1 MGMTGKISR
10 FLAVVGVVLGLVPAV
25 AYAQGTTISGQ
36 VTGTGGAPVVGASV
50 SVPTL
55 RVGGFTDDQ
64 GQYNFTVP
72 ASANGT
78 TVTVTAR
85 RLGFTPSS
93 AQVAVSGAPVVQNFS
108 LSAAATQLQG
118 VVVTALGLTREKSR
132 LGTAQQ
138 QISTQELNQTRAQNV
153 VQQLEGKVSGV
164 AITSPGTQG
173 GSTNIIIRGQNSITG
188 NNQPLFIVDGVAV
201 SNANRGG
208 AAFVGT
214 NTTFDFGNALNDIN
228 PDDIETLSV
237 LKGPNAAALYGSRAA
252 NGVILITTRKGGNSA
267 GRMRTEINTN
277 LTFENP
283 AILPDFQNLYGQGSG
298 GEFEWVDGNY
308 GGINDGT
315 DESWGPRLDGRLIC
329 QFDSPGAG
337 SANCTATPWIAHPD
351 NVKDFFRTGITGST
365 TVGVSGGTERSFGRL
380 SLGAD
385 NINGIFPDNMFQRRT
400 ASLSGT
406 FKASEK
412 LTADGSVQYIRN
424 SGRNRP
430 GVGYS
435 GRNPLQSMFNWYG
448 RQINT
453 ESLRNFGQGGVTNGG
468 PATREF
474 NWNYSYHNNPF
485 WVMAENPQLD
495 DRDRVI
501 GSVSMNYQFAEGL
514 NALLRTGSDIYRMGI
529 QQLYARGAESY
540 VNTAYNGGFR
550 FANDYRNDN
559 NTDLTLTGNRRLS
572 SWLDMNA
579 VAGGNIRREY
589 YNGNSQQTPGLLVAG
604 VYNPSNAAIA
614 PTIDQQIVRRQVQG
628 LYGSAAFTVKNWWT
642 IEGTARNDWSSTLPV
657 GANSYFYPSVNTSV
671 VLTDAIPS
679 LQSKVI
685 SSLKVRAASA
695 KVGSDA
701 PVYSLVPVFIGE
713 ANRFGTS
720 PQFRLDTRLANPDLK
735 PEITR
740 SDEVGAELA
749 MFDSRVSLDFSA
761 YSKSTKNQIFDVEI
775 SGASGFD
782 RKWVNA
788 GEISNKGIEALL
800 TMSPVQSPSGFN
812 WTTTLNYAHN
822 RSKVVDLAPG
832 VQTIVL
838 GSGGFGD
845 VVVEARKGEPYGAI
859 RGYKYERDAAGN
871 ILVEDGFPLREN
883 SLSVLGNIQ
892 PKWTGGWGN
901 QFSFGNFSI
910 NTLLDARHGG
920 KLYSVTNMFGE
931 YAGVLAATI
940 PGREN
945 DWNDPG
951 VVVAGIDNVTG
962 QPNTTAITAEEYY
975 HGLFG
980 YTERYVYDAGYVK
993 LRELRLSYNLPAS
1006 WANRIMGAHGASIAF
1021 TGRNLK
1027 MWTNVPNIDPE
1038 FAYSSRND
1046 QGIEVNMS
1054 PNPRSIGFNLRI
1066 VP

>member
-10 FLAVVGVVLGLVPAV
+10 FLAVAGVALGLAPAV
-25 AYAQGTTISGQ
+25 AYAQGTPISGQ
-36 VTGTGGAPVVGASV
+36 VTGTGGVPVVGASV
-50 SVPTL
+50 SIPAL
-55 RVGGFTDDQ
+55 RVGGFSDDQ
-64 GQYNFTVP
+64 GRYTFTAP
-72 ASANGT
+72 TSANGT

-85 RLGFTPSS
+85 RLGFQPSS
-93 AQVAVSGAPVVQNFS
+93 ATVTLSGAPVVQNFS

-118 VVVTALGLTREKSR
+118 VVVTALGLTREKST

-138 QISTQELNQTRAQNV
+138 QISAQELNQTRAQNV

-188 NNQPLFIVDGVAV
+188 NNQPLFVVDGVAV

-208 AAFVGT
+208 APFVGT
-214 NTTFDFGNALNDIN
+214 STTFDFGNALNDIN

-237 LKGPNAAALYGSRAA
+237 LKGPNAAAIYGSRAA
-252 NGVILITTRKGGNSA
+252 NGVILITTKKGGNSA

-277 LTFENP
+277 LTFEKP
-283 AILPDFQNLYGQGSG
+283 AILPSFQNLYGQGSG
-298 GEFEWVDGNY
+298 GAFSWVDGNY
-308 GGINDGT
+308 GGVNDGV

-329 QFDSPGAG
+329 QFTSPGAG
-337 SANCTATPWIAHPD
+337 TASCTATPWIAHPD
-351 NVKDFFRTGITGST
+351 NVKDFFRTGVTGST

-385 NINGIFPDNMFQRRT
+385 NINGVFPDNLFQRRT
-400 ASLSGT
+400 AQLSGT
-406 FKASEK
+406 FKANDK
-412 LTADGSVQYIRN
+412 ITADGSVQYIRN

-435 GRNPLQSMFNWYG
+435 GRNPLQSMFNWFG
-448 RQINT
+448 RQVDI
-453 ESLRNFGQGGVTNGG
+453 EALKNFGQGGLVNGG

-474 NWNYSYHNNPF
+474 NWNYSYHNNPY
-485 WVMAENPQLD
+485 WVQAENPQLD

-501 GSVSMNYQFAEGL
+501 GSVSLNYAFAEGL
-514 NALLRTGSDIYRMGI
+514 NAMLRTGSDIYRFGV

-540 VNTAYNGGFR
+540 VNLQYNGGFR

-559 NTDLTLTGNRRLS
+559 NTDLTLTGNRKLS
-572 SWLDMNA
+572 SWLDLNA
-579 VAGGNIRREY
+579 VVGGNLRREFF
-589 YNGNSQQTPGLLVAG
+589 NGNSQQTPGLLVVG

-628 LYGSAAFTVKNWWT
+628 LYGSAAFTIKNWWT
-642 IEGTARNDWSSTLPV
+642 LEGTARNDWSSTLPV
-657 GANSYFYPSVNTSV
+657 GANSYFYPSVNTSIV
-671 VLTDAIPS
+671 VSDAIPGM
-679 LQSKVI
+679 QSRFL
-685 SSLKVRAASA
+685 SSLKIRAASA

-701 PVYSLVPVFIGE
+701 PVYSLVPVFLGN
-713 ANRFGTS
+713 ANRFGTL
-720 PQFRLDTRLANPDLK
+720 PQFALDTRLANPDLK

-749 MFDSRVSLDFSA
+749 LFDSRVSLDASF
-761 YSKSTKNQIFDVEI
+761 YSKSTRNQIFDVEI

-782 RKWVNA
+782 KKWVNA
-788 GEISNKGIEALL
+788 GEISNKGIETLL
-800 TMSPVQSPSGFN
+800 TIIPIQSPSGFN
-812 WTTTLNYAHN
+812 WTTTLNWARN
-822 RSKVVDLAPG
+822 RSRVVDLAPD

-871 ILVEDGFPLREN
+871 ILVDGGFPLRE
-883 SLSVLGNIQ
+883 SGLSVLGNIQ
-892 PKWTGGWGN
+892 PKWTGGWAN

-910 NTLLDARHGG
+910 NTLLDARKGG

-931 YAGVLAATI
+931 YAGVLASSI
-940 PGREN
+940 PGREV

-951 VVVAGIDNVTG
+951 VVVKGIDVATG
-962 QPNTTAITAEEYY
+962 QANTTAITAEEYY
-975 HGLFG
+975 HNLFG

-993 LRELRLSYNLPAS
+993 FRELRLSYNLPAS
-1006 WANRIMGAHGASIAF
+1006 LANKIMGAHGATIAF

-1038 FAYSSRND
+1038 FAYSSGNF

-1054 PNPRSIGFNLRI
+1054 PNPRSLGFNLRI

>member
-10 FLAVVGVVLGLVPAV
+10 FLAVAGVALGLAPAV
-25 AYAQGTTISGQ
+25 AYAQGTSISGQ

-50 SVPTL
+50 SIPTL
-55 RVGGFTDDQ
+55 RVGGFSDDQ
-64 GQYNFTVP
+64 GRYTFTAPV
-72 ASANGT
+72 SANGT

-85 RLGFTPSS
+85 RLGFQPSS
-93 AQVAVSGAPVVQNFS
+93 ATVTLSGAPVVQNFS

-118 VVVTALGLTREKSR
+118 VVVTALGLTREKST

-138 QISTQELNQTRAQNV
+138 QISAQELNQTRAQNV
-153 VQQLEGKVSGV
+153 VQQLEGKISGV

-208 AAFVGT
+208 APFVGT
-214 NTTFDFGNALNDIN
+214 TTTFDYGNALNDIN

-252 NGVILITTRKGGNSA
+252 NGVILITTRKGGNSG

-283 AILPDFQNLYGQGSG
+283 AILPEFQNLYGQGSG
-298 GEFEWVDGNY
+298 GDFEWVDGNY
-308 GGINDGT
+308 GGVNDGV

-329 QFDSPGAG
+329 QFTSPGAG
-337 SANCTATPWIAHPD
+337 TASCQPTPWVAHPD
-351 NVKDFFRTGITGST
+351 NVKDFFKTGVTGST
-365 TVGVSGGTERSFGRL
+365 TVGVSGGNERSYGRL

-385 NINGIFPDNMFQRRT
+385 NINGIFPNNLFQRRT

-435 GRNPLQSMFNWYG
+435 GRNPLQSMFNWFG
-448 RQINT
+448 RQVDI
-453 ESLRNFGQGGVTNGG
+453 EALRNFGQGGLVNGG

-485 WVMAENPQLD
+485 WQQFENPQLD
-495 DRDRVI
+495 DRDRLI
-501 GSVSMNYQFAEGL
+501 GSVSMNYKFAEGF
-514 NALLRTGSDIYRMGI
+514 NALLRTGSDIYRMGV
-529 QQLYARGAESY
+529 QQMYARGAESY
-540 VNTAYNGGFR
+540 VNLTYNGGFR
-550 FANDYRNDN
+550 FQNDYRNDN
-559 NTDLTLTGNRRLS
+559 NTDLTFTGNRRLS
-572 SWLDMNA
+572 SWLDLNA
-579 VAGGNIRREY
+579 VAGGNLRREY
-589 YNGNSQQTPGLLVAG
+589 FNTNSQQTPGLLVVG
-604 VYNPSNAAIA
+604 VYNPANAAIA
-614 PTIDQQIVRRQVQG
+614 PTIDQTLQRRQVQG
-628 LYGSAAFTVKNWWT
+628 IYGSAAFTIKNWWT
-642 IEGTARNDWSSTLPV
+642 VEGTARNDWSSTLPV

-671 VLTDAIPS
+671 VVTDAIPGM
-679 LQSKVI
+679 QSRFLT
-685 SSLKVRAASA
+685 SLKLRAASA

-701 PVYSLVPVFIGE
+701 PVYSLVPVFLGN
-713 ANRFGTS
+713 ANRFGNL
-720 PQFRLDTRLANPDLK
+720 PQFGLDSRLANPNLK

-740 SDEVGAELA
+740 SDEVGAEMSL
-749 MFDSRVSLDFSA
+749 FDSRVSLDASF
-761 YSKSTKNQIFDVEI
+761 YSKSTRNQIFDVSI

-782 RKWVNA
+782 KKWVNA
-788 GEISNKGIEALL
+788 GEISNKGIETLL
-800 TMSPVQSPSGFN
+800 TIIPVQSPDGFN
-812 WTTTLNYAHN
+812 WTTTLNWAHN
-822 RSKVVDLAPG
+822 RSRVVDLAPD
-832 VQTIVL
+832 VETIVL

-859 RGYKYERDAAGN
+859 RGYRYARDAGGN
-871 ILVEDGFPLREN
+871 ILVDGGYPVREDT
-883 SLSVLGNIQ
+883 LSVLGNIQ

-910 NTLLDARHGG
+910 NTLIDARKGG

-931 YAGVLAATI
+931 YAGVLASSI
-940 PGREN
+940 PGRET

-951 VVVAGIDNVTG
+951 VVVKGTDDVTG
-962 QPNTTAITAEEYY
+962 LPNTTSITAEQYY
-975 HGLFG
+975 HNLFG

-1006 WANRIMGAHGASIAF
+1006 LANKLMGAHGATIAF

-1054 PNPRSIGFNLRI
+1054 PNPRSLGFNLRI
-1066 VP
+1066 TP

>member
-10 FLAVVGVVLGLVPAV
+10 FLAVAGVALGLAPAV
-25 AYAQGTTISGQ
+25 AYAQGTSISGQ

-50 SVPTL
+50 SIPTL
-55 RVGGFTDDQ
+55 RVGGFSDDQ
-64 GQYNFTVP
+64 GRYTFTAPV
-72 ASANGT
+72 SANGT

-85 RLGFTPSS
+85 RLGFQPSS
-93 AQVAVSGAPVVQNFS
+93 ATVTLSGAPVVQNFS

-118 VVVTALGLTREKSR
+118 VVVTALGLTREKST

-138 QISTQELNQTRAQNV
+138 QIGAQELNQTRAQNV

-188 NNQPLFIVDGVAV
+188 NNQPLFVVDGVAV

-208 AAFVGT
+208 APFVGT
-214 NTTFDFGNALNDIN
+214 STTFDFGNALNDIN

-237 LKGPNAAALYGSRAA
+237 LKGPNAAAIYGSRAA
-252 NGVILITTRKGGNSA
+252 NGVILITTKKGGNSG

-277 LTFENP
+277 LTFEKL
-283 AILPDFQNLYGQGSG
+283 AILPEFQNLYGQGSG

-308 GGINDGT
+308 GGINDGV

-329 QFDSPGAG
+329 QFTSPGAG
-337 SANCTATPWIAHPD
+337 TANCTPTPWIAHPD
-351 NVKDFFRTGITGST
+351 NVKDFFRTGVTGST

-385 NINGIFPDNMFQRRT
+385 NINGVFPDNLFQRRT
-400 ASLSGT
+400 AQLSGT

-435 GRNPLQSMFNWYG
+435 GRNPLQSMFNWFG
-448 RQINT
+448 RQVDI
-453 ESLRNFGQGGVTNGG
+453 EALKNFGQGGLTNGG

-474 NWNYSYHNNPF
+474 NWNYSYHNNPY
-485 WVMAENPQLD
+485 WVQAENPQLD
-495 DRDRVI
+495 DRDRMI
-501 GSVSMNYQFAEGL
+501 GSISLNYAFAEGL
-514 NALLRTGSDIYRMGI
+514 NAMLRTGSDIYRFGV

-540 VNTAYNGGFR
+540 VNLQYNGGFR

-559 NTDLTLTGNRRLS
+559 NTDLTFTGNRRLS
-572 SWLDMNA
+572 SWLDLNA
-579 VAGGNIRREY
+579 VAGGNLRREY
-589 YNGNSQQTPGLLVAG
+589 FNGNSQQTPGLIVVG
-604 VYNPSNAAIA
+604 IYNPGNAAIA

-628 LYGSAAFTVKNWWT
+628 LYGSAAFTIKNWWT
-642 IEGTARNDWSSTLPV
+642 VEGTARNDWSSTLPV
-657 GANSYFYPSVNTSV
+657 GANSYFYPSVNTSIV
-671 VLTDAIPS
+671 VTDAFPGM
-679 LQSKVI
+679 QSRFL
-685 SSLKVRAASA
+685 SSLKFRAASA

-701 PVYSLVPVFIGE
+701 PVYSLLPVFLGN
-713 ANRFGTS
+713 ANRFGTL
-720 PQFRLDTRLANPDLK
+720 PQFSMDTRLANPDLK

-740 SDEVGAELA
+740 SDEIGAELA
-749 MFDSRVSLDFSA
+749 LFDSRVSLDASY
-761 YSKSTKNQIFDVEI
+761 YSKATRNQIFDVEI

-782 RKWVNA
+782 KKWVNA
-788 GEISNKGIEALL
+788 GEISNKGIETLL
-800 TMSPVQSPSGFN
+800 TIIPFQSSTGFN
-812 WTTTLNYAHN
+812 WTTTLNWAKN
-822 RSKVVDLAPG
+822 KSRVVDLAPD
-832 VQTIVL
+832 VETIVL

-871 ILVEDGFPLREN
+871 ILVDGGFPLRE
-883 SLSVLGNIQ
+883 SGLSVLGNIQ
-892 PKWTGGWGN
+892 PKWTGGWAN

-910 NTLLDARHGG
+910 NTLLDARKGG

-931 YAGVLAATI
+931 YAGVLASSI
-940 PGREN
+940 PGREV

-951 VVVAGIDNVTG
+951 VVVQGIDVATG

-975 HGLFG
+975 HNLFG

-1006 WANRIMGAHGASIAF
+1006 LANKIMGAHGATVAF

-1038 FAYSSRND
+1038 FAYSSGNF